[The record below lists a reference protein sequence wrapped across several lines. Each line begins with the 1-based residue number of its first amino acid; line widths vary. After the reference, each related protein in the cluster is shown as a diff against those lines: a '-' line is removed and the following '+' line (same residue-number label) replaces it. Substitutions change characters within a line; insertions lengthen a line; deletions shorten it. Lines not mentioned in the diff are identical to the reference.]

1 MPSTR
6 PVRPLLFPSCL
17 GNLLTSAAYVVVYM
31 GCQTYPYLQNRHSS
45 QGKLR
50 AREGLL
56 AMPEPIEYRLEGRQT
71 TSTSTNTSVV
81 PLEPS
86 QQYVTD
92 EVPVESL
99 GNIDLDGLAAKLRAA
114 GYPPGYPNQ

>member
-1 MPSTR
+1 
-6 PVRPLLFPSCL
+6 
-17 GNLLTSAAYVVVYM
+17 
-31 GCQTYPYLQNRHSS
+31 
-45 QGKLR
+45 
-50 AREGLL
+50 
-56 AMPEPIEYRLEGRQT
+56 MPEPIGYRLEQRQT

-92 EVPVESL
+92 DVPVESL
-99 GNIDLDGLAAKLRAA
+99 GNIDLDGLAAELRAA

>member
-1 MPSTR
+1 MILYQTLDFQLNNP
-6 PVRPLLFPSCL
+6 
-17 GNLLTSAAYVVVYM
+17 NNYAYYASMVYM
-31 GCQTYPYLQNRHSS
+31 GCQTYPYLENRHSS

-50 AREGLL
+50 AREELL
-56 AMPEPIEYRLEGRQT
+56 AMPEPIGYRLEGRQT
-71 TSTSTNTSVV
+71 TSTSTNASVV

-92 EVPVESL
+92 DVPVESL

-114 GYPPGYPNQ
+114 GYPPGYLNQ